1 MTGPLVTVGVPVYR
15 GQDMLPVTLECLR
28 TQTYGNLDVLISV
41 DGSDSPSIE
50 ACKPFLSDPRFRLH
64 VQPARL
70 GWAGNHDWTV
80 RARRGEFYIYQQHDD
95 QVSPD
100 YVEAL
105 VAAALQWPRASICF
119 SKVKITGLQNR
130 INRSGSCLGDPIARA
145 LRYMER
151 LDTIMLRG
159 LMRSSALSGTSGL
172 MVNEFEGYGSEYRF
186 LAEMAL
192 AGEFR
197 FVEGPTY
204 YKRVHGKNLH
214 LKWYSWPPERKR
226 DAWVLLAASMIE
238 VIVPIGAS
246 PDERWRLLYA
256 VFERFL
262 FSRGWLSGSRNRAR
276 SLYKSERRR
285 LRRLLLALIDRVRN
299 NDTINAWLLQ
309 NSRHMFYQADT
320 SDPAA
325 HDKLL
330 RAMIERL
337 RSNGRFDPGLVLQS
351 DWATL
356 HRRAAAELGLAGIAQ
371 DKSFGI

>member
-1 MTGPLVTVGVPVYR
+1 MTGPLVTIGVPVYQ

-41 DGSDSPSIE
+41 DGSDDPSID
-50 ACKPFLSDPRFRLH
+50 ACKPFLSDSRFRLH

-80 RARRGEFYIYQQHDD
+80 RARRGDFYIYQQHDD

-105 VAAALQWPRASICF
+105 VTVALQWPRASICF
-119 SKVKITGLQNR
+119 SKMKITGLQNR
-130 INRSGSCLGDPIARA
+130 INRTGSYLGDPIARA

-151 LDTIMLRG
+151 LDAIMLRG
-159 LMRSSALSGTSGL
+159 LMRGSALSGTSGL
-172 MVNEFEGYGSEYRF
+172 LANEFEGYGSEYR
-186 LAEMAL
+186 LLTEMAL

-226 DAWVLLAASMIE
+226 DAWVLLAASMTE
-238 VIVPIGAS
+238 VIVPVGAS
-246 PDERWRLLYA
+246 LEERWCLVQTVL
-256 VFERFL
+256 ERFL
-262 FSRGWLSGSRNRAR
+262 FSRGWLSGGRNRAR
-276 SLYKSERRR
+276 SLYKSERRDLSR
-285 LRRLLLALIDRVRN
+285 LFLALIDRLRN

-309 NSRHMFYQADT
+309 NSRHMFYQADE
-320 SDPAA
+320 SDPSARS
-325 HDKLL
+325 KLL
-330 RAMIERL
+330 SAVIDRL
-337 RSNGRFDPGLVLQS
+337 RRNGRFDPKLILHADWTTLSQRTADEFGL
-351 DWATL
+351 T
-356 HRRAAAELGLAGIAQ
+356 AA
-371 DKSFGI
+371 D